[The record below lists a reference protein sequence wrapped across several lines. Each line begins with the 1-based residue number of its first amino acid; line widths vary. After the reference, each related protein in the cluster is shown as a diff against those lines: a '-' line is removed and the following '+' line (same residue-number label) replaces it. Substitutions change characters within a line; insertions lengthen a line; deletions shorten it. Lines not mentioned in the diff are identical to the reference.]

1 VPWRATSY
9 VWGLPNTLVGTLFVP
24 AAFLPGGH
32 LQVVDGVLE
41 VHAPLIAAILRRVVP
56 IQGGALAITLGHIVL
71 GRDDES
77 LEITRAHE
85 RVHVRQ
91 CERWG
96 PLFIP
101 AYLLASL
108 WSWMKGTG
116 AYKGNYFERE
126 ARVLGV
132 PEGTLNREER
142 GVADSI

>member
-1 VPWRATSY
+1 
-9 VWGLPNTLVGTLFVP
+9 
-24 AAFLPGGH
+24 
-32 LQVVDGVLE
+32 VDGVLE

-116 AYKGNYFERE
+116 AYAGDYFERE
-126 ARVLGV
+126 ASVLGV
-132 PEGTLNREER
+132 PEGSLNREER
-142 GVADSI
+142 RIADSI